1 VIGPVGRSE
10 SQLDR
15 ALDLAFGSLLAD
27 RALYLGPADLVT
39 RRRRRSVPEE
49 GNESL
54 WRRSLGC
61 LDKGAQALD
70 RFVAA
75 ERKRLEWAKL
85 ELPDNG
91 GKWIAL
97 SESRLLL
104 VCREQRGPGS
114 EGSPAELVVEGSEAG
129 SSFEFLP
136 ANPGNLRLFPGSLDQ
151 AGLAVV
157 SDGTELSV
165 EVYDLVGTRLA
176 RQVVT
181 HSNS

>member
-1 VIGPVGRSE
+1 MIGPVGRSE

-27 RALYLGPADLVT
+27 RALYLGPTELVT

-54 WRRSLGC
+54 WQRSLGC
-61 LDKGAQALD
+61 VDKSAQAID
-70 RFVAA
+70 RFVSA

-85 ELPDNG
+85 ELPDSG

-97 SESRLLL
+97 SDSRLLL
-104 VCREQRGPGS
+104 VCREERGAGS
-114 EGSPAELVVEGSEAG
+114 GGSPAELVVEGSEAALG
-129 SSFEFLP
+129 FEFRP
-136 ANPGNLRLFPGSLDQ
+136 SHPGNVRLFPGSLDQ

-157 SDGTELSV
+157 SDENELSV
-165 EVYDLVGTRLA
+165 EVYDLGGTRLA

-181 HSNS
+181 NSSS